1 MRQARRWWVG
11 VYLQRAELDSNRDSH
26 QAAEG
31 QEPPK
36 DAGHELAIRKRH
48 AQLGV
53 CDNLTKR
60 VSQRWRQY
68 ARHACAMGTYKAG
81 NVAAKASLSA
91 DIEEEAGGG
100 QKHQ

>member
-1 MRQARRWWVG
+1 M
-11 VYLQRAELDSNRDSH
+11 YLQRAELDSNWDSH

-53 CDNLTKR
+53 CDNLINSECHKGGG
-60 VSQRWRQY
+60 QY

-81 NVAAKASLSA
+81 NVATKASLGA
-91 DIEEEAGGG
+91 DVEEEAGGG